1 MLFLSSLILKI
12 ISCLRQFSQ
21 VGNWINYLEMKKM
34 KTKLTSFEKQM
45 ENAANSFRP
54 VNKKRQ
60 QKIDTII
67 AQVRKSRTVNIRI
80 TESVLEE
87 LKRRSQEEGLPY
99 QTLISSILHKY
110 VTNRLVDEEAI
121 RKSLQLLR

>member
-1 MLFLSSLILKI
+1 
-12 ISCLRQFSQ
+12 
-21 VGNWINYLEMKKM
+21 M
-34 KTKLTSFEKQM
+34 KTKLDSFERQIEK
-45 ENAANSFRP
+45 AASSYRP
-54 VNKKRQ
+54 VSKSRRRRVEAM
-60 QKIDTII
+60 IDR
-67 AQVRKSRTVNIRI
+67 ARKSRSVNIRI

-121 RKSLQLLR
+121 RKSLRMLQQ